1 MLSFCIGVWLS
12 SEVVGDAGINHLGYY
27 TCTWSCDGSSIA
39 AHGYTGALHVW
50 DRVDG
55 SLIPRTAGSGHM
67 GPVVDSSWSRDG
79 LFLLTVSEDQT
90 ARIFTESRPEP
101 GAPGEWCEI
110 ARPQIHGHDFS
121 CAAMVSAPGDTSKY
135 KYVSGSEEKVLR
147 VFESPRAFLDT
158 LMAAQGHDVAL
169 SQEEAGGALGAT
181 LPALGLSNKAVLVE
195 EDQSDKEQSGGGYD
209 DGADLAPTSA
219 PSMVTCPPLEE
230 HLSQNTLW
238 PETHKLYGHGNDVY
252 CVAASPRGDCVA
264 SASRAQS
271 VSTAGIIVWNTES
284 WTLSETLDGHTLTV
298 THLEFSPCGEFL
310 ASAGRDRKMCIFK
323 RGSGIEFS
331 RACLVK
337 AHARIIW
344 GLAWTPDSKYIVTA
358 SRDSTIKVWKV
369 NAQGIADETPVGK
382 MSCESSVQSVSCQ
395 KDGDSILIAA
405 GLENGHVHV
414 YRFQERIDASE
425 CIESVYASPARL
437 KHAAAV
443 RRVQWRPGQNKI
455 SSVGDDHSVKIW
467 NIHM

>member
-1 MLSFCIGVWLS
+1 
-12 SEVVGDAGINHLGYY
+12 
-27 TCTWSCDGSSIA
+27 
-39 AHGYTGALHVW
+39 
-50 DRVDG
+50 
-55 SLIPRTAGSGHM
+55 M

-79 LFLLTVSEDQT
+79 SFLLTVSEDQT
-90 ARIFTESRPEP
+90 ARIFTESRSEP
-101 GAPGEWCEI
+101 DVQGEWCEI

-121 CAAMVSAPGDTSKY
+121 CATMVSVPGDDSKY

-169 SQEEAGGALGAT
+169 SQEAGGALGAT
-181 LPALGLSNKAVLVE
+181 LPALGLSNKAVLFE
-195 EDQSDKEQSGGGYD
+195 EEGENREQSSGGYD
-209 DGADLAPTSA
+209 EGADLAPMSA
-219 PSMVTCPPLEE
+219 PSVVTCPPLEE

-252 CVAASPRGDCVA
+252 CVTASPRGDCVA

-271 VSTAGIIVWNTES
+271 VSTAGIIVWNAES
-284 WTLSETLDGHTLTV
+284 WTLSETLDGHSLTV
-298 THLEFSPCGEFL
+298 THLEFSPCGDFL

-331 RACLVK
+331 RACMVK
-337 AHARIIW
+337 AHSRIIW
-344 GLAWTPDSKYIVTA
+344 GLAWSPDSNYIVTA

-369 NAQGIADETPVGK
+369 NAEGIVDETPVGK
-382 MSCESSVQSVSCQ
+382 MSCDSSVHSVSCQ

-405 GLENGHVHV
+405 GLENGHVHI
-414 YRFQERIDASE
+414 YRFQEHVDALK
-425 CIESVYASPARL
+425 CIKLVYASPAHLR
-437 KHAAAV
+437 HAAAV
-443 RRVQWRPGQNKI
+443 RRVQWRPGQKRI

-467 NIHM
+467 NI